1 MAPRI
6 GDWAV
11 LEVESIDWLP
21 VQGKTKKPLYQMEGM
36 RHMKITYS
44 LSPEE
49 LEYMLGGLSDY
60 TQTNLCF
67 ETVHSAQII
76 RTWKSR

>member
-60 TQTNLCF
+60 TQMVT
-67 ETVHSAQII
+67 S
-76 RTWKSR
+76 SRMMTFVKNKFVL